1 MYNQFL
7 GEFSSRFVDK
17 FGENINLKR
26 LYNWKKKNAMKNK
39 VINKKDVI
47 EVAAICA
54 FILSWISVC
63 VYACVTY

>member
-1 MYNQFL
+1 
-7 GEFSSRFVDK
+7 
-17 FGENINLKR
+17 
-26 LYNWKKKNAMKNK
+26 MKNK

-47 EVAAICA
+47 EVVAICA